1 MTTTQASSLGANVAL
16 LLATAAVVGEQLA
29 AGEHGELDGV
39 SQAGL
44 AGDLVA
50 AAGLGETAAAVLGKA
65 SRDSGDL
72 RTSGFLS
79 AKAFFRD
86 GVGIS
91 GAGASQLERLG
102 TGVDRYPALK
112 AGVLAGRFHP
122 DAVLAAVRGIDY
134 AVQDLR
140 GAARDEA
147 RARGEA
153 IVVPVAEVGT
163 VADVEEVCR
172 SLIFHL
178 DPEAAARRALEALEK
193 REVRFA
199 EVGTQSR
206 VTMVLDAVTGAAF
219 KALLDAE
226 VDRRFREGSL
236 PEDLQPTGDE
246 AEDERRARLARPRL
260 YAEAFE
266 AIIRRL
272 LDGGM
277 VGTKHG
283 EAPHVSLLVSE
294 DIHAAGGPAQL
305 LVPGQDPVPVA
316 HETAARVMCDAA
328 VVEVHIDGLVPDPRG
343 RLAPTRLASL
353 AKADRRAR
361 HAAAAVHPD
370 ELHARTRTAGSDSA
384 DDLVACTCPASSAR
398 SSTSTAGRGLR
409 DLNAPADPAEVH
421 DLTGMCA
428 SVHCVGRRSRTA
440 TRDQREALRAAH
452 RHCLFPGCR
461 VDASRCEAHHVRPW
475 ERGGATCL
483 SDLILL
489 CARHHHLVHEGR
501 WRILIDDDH
510 PVGDPRHWA
519 FAPPDTGYVG
529 RDGALLA
536 ERLRRGHPPQP
547 PPGSPFAA

>member
-1 MTTTQASSLGANVAL
+1 MTTIRQQSLGETVAEF
-16 LLATAAVVGEQLA
+16 AALGARIGQALA
-29 AGEHGELDGV
+29 AGEHTGLDGV

-44 AGDLVA
+44 AGDLVS
-50 AAGLGETAAAVLGKA
+50 AAGLGSVAAAVLGKA

-72 RTSGFLS
+72 RTSGFMS
-79 AKAFFRD
+79 VKAFFRD

-91 GAGASQLERLG
+91 GAGASQLQRLG

-122 DAVLAAVRGIDY
+122 DAVLVAVRGIDY
-134 AVQDLR
+134 AVADLR
-140 GAARDEA
+140 GQARDEA

-178 DPEAAARRALEALEK
+178 DPEAAARRALEALER

-199 EVGTQSR
+199 QVGTQSR

-219 KALLDAE
+219 KTVLDAE

-236 PEDLQPTGDE
+236 PEELQPTGDE

-260 YAEAFE
+260 YAEVFE
-266 AIIRRL
+266 ALIRRL
-272 LDGGM
+272 LDEQL

-305 LVPGQDPVPVA
+305 LVPGQEPVTVA
-316 HETAARVMCDAA
+316 NETAARILCDAK
-328 VVEVHIDGLVPDPRG
+328 VTEIHVNGLVPDRT
-343 RLAPTRLASL
+343 RIAPTSL
-353 AKADRRAR
+353 TSLVKHQRSAR
-361 HAAAAVHPD
+361 DTAAGVHPD
-370 ELHARTRTAGSDSA
+370 ELTPCTCQASGPGPDGESGSRLVDLDALTDPSEA
-384 DDLVACTCPASSAR
+384 HDLV
-398 SSTSTAGRGLR
+398 GR
-409 DLNAPADPAEVH
+409 
-421 DLTGMCA
+421 CA
-428 SVHCVGRRSRTA
+428 SVHCVGRESRTA
-440 TRDQREALRAAH
+440 TKQQRKALAAGQQ
-452 RHCLFPGCR
+452 HCMFPGCR
-461 VDASRCEAHHVRPW
+461 VDASRCEAHHVLPW

-489 CARHHHLVHEGR
+489 CSRHHHLVHEGR
-501 WRILIDDDH
+501 WRILADPGH
-510 PVGDPRHWA
+510 PDGDPRHWV
-519 FAPPDTGYVG
+519 FRPSETGYLG
-529 RDGALLA
+529 RDGTLLA
-536 ERLRRGHPPQP
+536 ERLRRGHPPEPP
-547 PPGSPFAA
+547 PPGDPVAA

>member
-1 MTTTQASSLGANVAL
+1 MTTTQQQTLDANVAL
-16 LLATAAVVGEQLA
+16 LLSTAELIGEQLA
-29 AGEHGELDGV
+29 AGDHRDLDGV

-50 AAGLGETAAAVLGKA
+50 VAGLGSVAAAVLGKA

-72 RTSGFLS
+72 RTSGFMS

-91 GAGASQLERLG
+91 GASASQLQRLG

-122 DAVLAAVRGIDY
+122 DAVLVAVRGIDY
-134 AVQDLR
+134 AVADLR
-140 GAARDEA
+140 GQARDEA

-178 DPEAAARRALEALEK
+178 DPEAAARRALEALER

-199 EVGTQSR
+199 QVGTQSR

-219 KALLDAE
+219 KTVLDAE

-236 PEDLQPTGDE
+236 PEELQPTGDE

-266 AIIRRL
+266 ALIRRV

-294 DIHAAGGPAQL
+294 DIHATGGPAHL

-316 HETAARVMCDAA
+316 NETAARVLCDAA

-343 RLAPTRLASL
+343 RLAPTSLQGL
-353 AKADRRAR
+353 AKHDRRTR
-361 HAAAAVHPD
+361 QAAATVHPD
-370 ELHARTRTAGSDSA
+370 DLHA
-384 DDLVACTCPASSAR
+384 CAR
-398 SSTSTAGRGLR
+398 SGDTADGQRLI
-409 DLNAPADPAEVH
+409 DPNAPLDPGEVH

-440 TRDQREALRAAH
+440 TRDQREALKAAH
-452 RHCLFPGCR
+452 RHCMFPGCR

-489 CARHHHLVHEGR
+489 CSRHHRLVHEGR
-501 WRILIDDDH
+501 WRILADPDPDRD
-510 PVGDPRHWA
+510 VGDPRHWA
-519 FAPPDTGYVG
+519 FAPPETGYVG

-536 ERLRRGHPPQP
+536 ERLRRGHPPDP

>member
-1 MTTTQASSLGANVAL
+1 MTTTQQQTLDANVAL
-16 LLATAAVVGEQLA
+16 LLSTAELIGEQLA
-29 AGEHGELDGV
+29 AGDHRDLDGV

-50 AAGLGETAAAVLGKA
+50 AAGLGSVAAAVLGKA

-72 RTSGFLS
+72 RTSGFMS
-79 AKAFFRD
+79 VKAFFRD

-91 GAGASQLERLG
+91 GAGASQLQRLG

-122 DAVLAAVRGIDY
+122 DAVLVAVRGIDY
-134 AVQDLR
+134 AVADLR
-140 GAARDEA
+140 GQARDEA

-178 DPEAAARRALEALEK
+178 DPEAAARRALEALER

-199 EVGTQSR
+199 QVGTQSR

-219 KALLDAE
+219 KTVLDAE

-236 PEDLQPTGDE
+236 PEELQPTGDE

-260 YAEAFE
+260 YAEVFE
-266 AIIRRL
+266 ALIRRL
-272 LDGGM
+272 LDEQL

-305 LVPGQDPVPVA
+305 LVPGQEPVTVA
-316 HETAARVMCDAA
+316 NETAARILCDAK
-328 VVEVHIDGLVPDPRG
+328 VTEIHVNGLVPDRTRIAPTSHTSLVKHQRSARDTAAG
-343 RLAPTRLASL
+343 GHPDQLAPCTCQGGDGAGIDGGSGPRLVDLDGLMDPSEA
-353 AKADRRAR
+353 
-361 HAAAAVHPD
+361 H
-370 ELHARTRTAGSDSA
+370 
-384 DDLVACTCPASSAR
+384 DLV
-398 SSTSTAGRGLR
+398 GR
-409 DLNAPADPAEVH
+409 
-421 DLTGMCA
+421 CA
-428 SVHCVGRRSRTA
+428 SVHCVGRESRTA
-440 TRDQREALRAAH
+440 TKAQRKALAAGQQ
-452 RHCLFPGCR
+452 HCMFPGCR
-461 VDASRCEAHHVRPW
+461 VDASRCEAHHVLPW

-489 CARHHHLVHEGR
+489 CSRHHHLVHEGR
-501 WRILIDDDH
+501 WRILADPGH
-510 PVGDPRHWA
+510 PDGDPRHWV
-519 FAPPDTGYVG
+519 FRPPETGYLG
-529 RDGALLA
+529 RDGTLLA
-536 ERLRRGHPPQP
+536 ERLRRGHPPEPP
-547 PPGSPFAA
+547 PPGDPVAA